1 MEIYFWIIITRTNYL
16 VCENFVIFHTAT
28 DLSFDDVWLFRFQA
42 FEHWNKKIQ
51 SKNKISLHLNSK
63 SKYLGIVLT
72 KFGRTKNTIWFWQF
86 ALLSKTIIF
95 KWRLIY
101 NWHFLW
107 MYAERLCLFI
117 VEEEGTIFHFCLA
130 CSDFYTKNFIHSI
143 SIDNMIHP
151 INCEHAWTWNLKF
164 SKNFSVP
171 SQAQVLG
178 STWPVDH

>member
-1 MEIYFWIIITRTNYL
+1 MLFGF
-16 VCENFVIFHTAT
+16 FV
-28 DLSFDDVWLFRFQA
+28 FRHLNIGTKRF
-42 FEHWNKKIQ
+42 KQ
-51 SKNKISLHLNSK
+51 SKNQISWHLNSK
-63 SKYLGIVLT
+63 SKYLGVVLT

-107 MYAERLCLFI
+107 MYAECLCLFI
-117 VEEEGTIFHFCLA
+117 VEEEGIIFHFCLA
-130 CSDFYTKNFIHSI
+130 CSDFYTKDFIHSI

-178 STWPVDH
+178 STWPLDH